1 MNKPIDKA
9 QQKMKVNKNKAK
21 QTQQLSYLIVVISC
35 IGGLTLSL
43 YFSSYLAL
51 VFGFVGAFLGA
62 LFIGTLYDTLGTILE
77 EVVELRSTISS
88 GNTPD
93 NPSVSE
99 SNITNP

>member
-9 QQKMKVNKNKAK
+9 RQKMMGNKNKAK
-21 QTQQLSYLIVVISC
+21 LTKQLGYLIAAISC
-35 IGGLTLSL
+35 IGGFILSIYTQGWL
-43 YFSSYLAL
+43 WVVS
-51 VFGFVGAFLGA
+51 GFVGALV
-62 LFIGTLYDTLGTILE
+62 IGTLYDTLGTILE